1 MRYCAQMQ
9 PCNDRPQSN
18 TDVRSMTHGRDE
30 PTRRRFRRL
39 HNQILD
45 LLERMPRVELSED
58 GHAAVTIVGRH
69 LFLLIFFM
77 ASVHTVQGV
86 LREYRH
92 ARAILV
98 DHGIAVAVPA
108 KADTVLDRLLP
119 TGRTD
124 RDLYTFTVDGT
135 TYSASFATDD
145 PTVQVAY
152 ANAQPGRF
160 GQLDVLEYQASAVHV
175 VMGTVVAVPAF
186 AIACWSSLAFLM
198 RFVFRIGRWS
208 DFYGRN

>member
-1 MRYCAQMQ
+1 
-9 PCNDRPQSN
+9 
-18 TDVRSMTHGRDE
+18 MTQGRDE
-30 PTRRRFRRL
+30 PSQQPFRRL
-39 HNQILD
+39 HYLLLA
-45 LLERMPRVELSED
+45 LLERTPRVELSED
-58 GHAAVTIVGRH
+58 GHAAVTVVARH

-86 LREYRH
+86 LRDYRH
-92 ARAILV
+92 ARAILEN
-98 DHGIAVAVPA
+98 HGVAVAVPA
-108 KADTVLDRLLP
+108 KADTVLDRLIP
-119 TGRTD
+119 TARTD

-135 TYSASFATDD
+135 AYSASFASDD

-160 GQLDVLEYQASAVHV
+160 GQLDVLEYQGSAAHV

>member
-1 MRYCAQMQ
+1 MQ
-9 PCNDRPQSN
+9 R
-18 TDVRSMTHGRDE
+18 RS
-30 PTRRRFRRL
+30 RRL
-39 HNQILD
+39 RSQIVE

-58 GHAAVTIVGRH
+58 GHAAVTVVASH
-69 LFLLIFFM
+69 VFLLIFFM

-86 LREYRH
+86 LRDYRH
-92 ARAILV
+92 ARAILK
-98 DHGIAVAVPA
+98 DHGVAIAVPA

-119 TGRTD
+119 TARADG
-124 RDLYTFTVDGT
+124 DLYTFTVEGT
-135 TYSASFATDD
+135 SYSASFATDD

-152 ANAQPGRF
+152 ATAQPGRF
-160 GQLDVLEYQASAVHV
+160 GQLDVLEYQASAVRV